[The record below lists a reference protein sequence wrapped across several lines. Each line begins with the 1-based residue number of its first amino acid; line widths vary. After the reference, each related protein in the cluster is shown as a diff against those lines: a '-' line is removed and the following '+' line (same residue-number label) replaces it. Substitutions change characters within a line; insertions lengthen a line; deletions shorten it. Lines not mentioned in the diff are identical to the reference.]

1 MDDFIDHFCQ
11 LSDIKGTEGEE
22 YFLSRGIKILPKKG
36 VRFSNL
42 EYEAETKKQSSAI
55 VSVMTDDRMKIAYLH
70 KTFITNG
77 RKTEGINAKKLFTA
91 TGLTRHE
98 CVSCG
103 AQSLDTAAV
112 RLFNCGSTLGVAE
125 GLETALSTTQ
135 IYDVPTWMLG
145 NATYL
150 KTFIAPP
157 HVKQLV
163 IYADNDQTGTGLMA
177 AFACG
182 NKNIL
187 RREGVET

>member
-1 MDDFIDHFCQ
+1 
-11 LSDIKGTEGEE
+11 
-22 YFLSRGIKILPKKG
+22 
-36 VRFSNL
+36 
-42 EYEAETKKQSSAI
+42 
-55 VSVMTDDRMKIAYLH
+55 MTDDRMKIAYLH

-187 RREGVET
+187 RREGVEKVIIRCPEHVGDFNDMLKIQSDVRDWTLTRKSSSSDQ